1 MPRTPIHLHPTND
14 LAERVLLPG
23 DPGRAMLLAQA
34 LIDGPKMFNH
44 HRGLW
49 GYSGPAKADG
59 ELLTVQSTGIGG
71 PSAALILS
79 ELAALGVT
87 RAVRV
92 GTGRSASLDVGAV
105 VVADEV
111 RGEDGTSAALAPSS
125 SCTFTPDPEL
135 RARLR
140 GDAAGLVVSRDLYVE
155 DGAADGA
162 LATDL
167 SSAALL
173 AAGANHGVAVAV
185 VLGIVP
191 GDTILPED
199 DAKAIAERV
208 GHAGFTAFG

>member
-1 MPRTPIHLHPTND
+1 VPRTPIHLHPTND

-34 LIDGPKMFNH
+34 LVDGPKMFNH

-49 GYSGPAKADG
+49 GYTGPAKADG
-59 ELLTVQSTGIGG
+59 ELLTIQATGIGG
-71 PSAALILS
+71 PSAALILG

-92 GTGRSASLDVGAV
+92 GTGRSASLDVGSV
-105 VVADEV
+105 MVADEV
-111 RGEDGTSAALAPSS
+111 RGEDGTSAALSPSS
-125 SCTFTPDPEL
+125 RTFTPDPAL
-135 RARLR
+135 RAHLH
-140 GDAAGLVVSRDLYVE
+140 GDAAGLVVSRDVYVE

-173 AAGANHGVAVAV
+173 AAGAAHGVAVAV

-191 GDTILPED
+191 GDAILPED
-199 DAKAIAERV
+199 EAKAIAERV
-208 GHAGFTAFG
+208 GRAGFAALA